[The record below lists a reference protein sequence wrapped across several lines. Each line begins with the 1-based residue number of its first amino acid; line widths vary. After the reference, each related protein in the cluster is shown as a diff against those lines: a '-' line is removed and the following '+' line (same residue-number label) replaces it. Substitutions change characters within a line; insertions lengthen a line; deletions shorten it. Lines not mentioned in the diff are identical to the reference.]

1 MNGMAG
7 QPFTFD
13 PAQVVDA
20 VRQQFGLNEA
30 DVARAMG
37 ALIPTAFTGLKHTTA
52 APSAFQSFMSFLQGQ
67 GPSVMAEPFS
77 AAPVPWFYGSDP
89 VQKAVASQ
97 IAAFTG
103 VQQEAVAALMP
114 VAATLALGNVARPFL
129 QGQARDLLDAFL
141 SGYAR
146 GRPKPMPGAA
156 MMAGYGEAVQ
166 SFWSGF
172 FGSAADAAGKA
183 ASFWGMPAAGAGSS
197 SAQPSPA
204 PARPEPVSRP
214 TPAARKTEPVAA
226 PAEEKASAPEPAGQV
241 SVPGAALVEDWLSAG
256 RAFQENH
263 MKAIEGLFERFGPA
277 ALPGRA

>member
-7 QPFTFD
+7 HPFSFD
-13 PAQVVDA
+13 LAQVVDA

-52 APSAFQSFMSFLQGQ
+52 APNAFQSFMSFLQGQ

-89 VQKAVASQ
+89 LQKAVASQ
-97 IAAFTG
+97 ISAFTG

-129 QGQARDLLDAFL
+129 QGQARDLLDAFMA
-141 SGYAR
+141 GYAR
-146 GRPKPMPGAA
+146 GRPKPMPGVA

-183 ASFWGMPAAGAGSS
+183 ASFWGMPATGQGG
-197 SAQPSPA
+197 SAQPAPAPAAPEA
-204 PARPEPVSRP
+204 PARPAA
-214 TPAARKTEPVAA
+214 AARKPGPAPAPESVPEPEVAA
-226 PAEEKASAPEPAGQV
+226 QAPA
-241 SVPGAALVEDWLSAG
+241 PGASIVEDWLSAG

-263 MKAIEGLFERFGPA
+263 MKTIEGLFERFGPS

>member
-7 QPFTFD
+7 QSFTFD

-52 APSAFQSFMSFLQGQ
+52 APNAFQSFMSFLQGQ

-129 QGQARDLLDAFL
+129 QGQARDLLDAFM

-183 ASFWGMPAAGAGSS
+183 ASFWGMPATGLGGGQS
-197 SAQPSPA
+197 SATPA
-204 PARPEPVSRP
+204 APEAVSRP
-214 TPAARKTEPVAA
+214 APVAKKPEPAAA
-226 PAEEKASAPEPAGQV
+226 PAEAKVSEAEAAAQAPL
-241 SVPGAALVEDWLSAG
+241 PGAALVEDWLSAG